1 MKGVT
6 LIFKV
11 YQFFYKFFDK
21 NLFSIDKAKRK
32 WGQLYWGSR
41 IAELGKDVAFFKGAI
56 INDGYNVRIGNNV
69 GIGNYVVVWGSG
81 GVTIGNDTLIAAN
94 SVITSDG
101 HDVSS
106 KLYRES
112 SHVAPVKIG
121 NNVWIGAGVIVLPG
135 VTIGDNA
142 IVAAGSVVN
151 KNVNMNTIVGG
162 VPAKFIKAIISNEE
176 VSGK

>member
-6 LIFKV
+6 LIFKI
-11 YQFFYKFFDK
+11 YQFFYKLIDK
-21 NLFSIDKAKRK
+21 NLFTIEKAKRK
-32 WGQLYWGSR
+32 WRQLYWGSR
-41 IAELGKDVAFFKGAI
+41 IAELGKDVAFFKGVV
-56 INDGYNVRIGNNV
+56 INDGYNVRIGNNT
-69 GIGNYVVVWGSG
+69 GIGNYVVIWGSG

-101 HDVSS
+101 HDVNA

-112 SHVAPVKIG
+112 SHVSPVKIG

-151 KNVNMNTIVGG
+151 KDVEANSIVAG
-162 VPAKFIKAIISNEE
+162 VPAKLIKATLSKVDASE
-176 VSGK
+176 K